1 MEQLNDIVGLI
12 SGSVSSIVLPFLGY
26 LFVYESK
33 KRKEYADGWQKLYE
47 QRDRRVGE
55 LNEKIDQLYTEKEK
69 DRQRIRDLQEKNT
82 ALSLDNMVLKMKEC
96 QVKGCKERVPP
107 SDY

>member
-1 MEQLNDIVGLI
+1 MEQLSEIIDLV

-33 KRKEYADGWQKLYE
+33 KRKEYADGWRALYE

-55 LNEKIDQLYTEKEK
+55 LNAKIDQLYEEKNT

-82 ALSLDNMVLKMKEC
+82 TLTLENQTLRFKEC
-96 QVKGCKERVPP
+96 QVRGCAKRIPP